1 MRDLLKKFIVKY
13 KLNELKWLDLIWLAI
28 FPLININYVILGAI
42 AEKGKN
48 LGLFLDKEIPFVSMF
63 IFPYIYWYI
72 YIFIGLIF
80 ILLKDRRK
88 YIRALLAVYIGMFIC
103 YFIYYLFPVEIVRPT
118 VVNNNLPNKLVN
130 IIYQNDRPFNCFP
143 SIHVL
148 NTYIIMRYTNR
159 KENKSWFYYTQIVG
173 ILIILST
180 LFIKQHFILDGIA
193 AMVLGEIVI
202 SISKK
207 IEDKRIDNIL
217 LLPYKLID
225 KIKEKNDISIS

>member
-1 MRDLLKKFIVKY
+1 
-13 KLNELKWLDLIWLAI
+13 
-28 FPLININYVILGAI
+28 
-42 AEKGKN
+42 
-48 LGLFLDKEIPFVSMF
+48 
-63 IFPYIYWYI
+63 
-72 YIFIGLIF
+72 
-80 ILLKDRRK
+80 
-88 YIRALLAVYIGMFIC
+88 
-103 YFIYYLFPVEIVRPT
+103 
-118 VVNNNLPNKLVN
+118 
-130 IIYQNDRPFNCFP
+130 
-143 SIHVL
+143 
-148 NTYIIMRYTNR
+148 MRYTNR

-207 IEDKRIDNIL
+207 IEDKHIDNIL

>member
-1 MRDLLKKFIVKY
+1 MRDVLKKIIEKY
-13 KLNELKWLDLIWLAI
+13 NLNELKWLDLIWFAL
-28 FPLININYVILGAI
+28 FPLININYIISGSI

-48 LGLFLDKEIPFVSMF
+48 LSLFLDKEIPFISAF
-63 IFPYIYWYI
+63 IFPYIYWYV
-72 YIFIGLIF
+72 YMFIGLIF

-88 YIRALLAVYIGMFIC
+88 YIRALLAVYIGMSVC
-103 YFIYYLFPVEIVRPT
+103 YLFYYLFPVEIIRPT
-118 VVNNNLPNKLVN
+118 VMNNSFSNKLVN

-148 NTYIIMRYTNR
+148 NTYIVMRYTNR

-193 AMVLGEIVI
+193 AMILGEIVI
-202 SISKK
+202 LISKK
-207 IEDKRIDNIL
+207 IKDKHLDNIL
-217 LLPYKLID
+217 LFPYKLID
-225 KIKEKNDISIS
+225 KIKEKNDISIN